1 MPKLIFDI
9 ETVGVEFESLDDK
22 SKEFLLAYAESPE
35 EIDDVKNG
43 MGFSPLTGSIV
54 AIGILNPDTE
64 KGAVYFRTEGEK
76 MDIVEEDGVHYVP
89 CLNEKEILKKFW
101 DLATH
106 YDLFVSFNGHSFDVP
121 FIMIR
126 SAILKI
132 KPTINLMHNRY
143 AKQPH
148 FDLLDVLSNFG
159 AARWRKN
166 LHMWCQGFGIES
178 PKAEGVSVDDVAG
191 LFKSKEYLKIAKYC
205 YGDIVA
211 TGKLYE
217 HWNKYINV
225 R

>member
-89 CLNEKEILKKFW
+89 CLNEKEILKKFADISGDEVEPLRKGFLNKMK
-101 DLATH
+101 DLNCRRTTAST
-106 YDLFVSFNGHSFDVP
+106 
-121 FIMIR
+121 
-126 SAILKI
+126 
-132 KPTINLMHNRY
+132 
-143 AKQPH
+143 
-148 FDLLDVLSNFG
+148 
-159 AARWRKN
+159 
-166 LHMWCQGFGIES
+166 
-178 PKAEGVSVDDVAG
+178 
-191 LFKSKEYLKIAKYC
+191 
-205 YGDIVA
+205 
-211 TGKLYE
+211 
-217 HWNKYINV
+217 
-225 R
+225 